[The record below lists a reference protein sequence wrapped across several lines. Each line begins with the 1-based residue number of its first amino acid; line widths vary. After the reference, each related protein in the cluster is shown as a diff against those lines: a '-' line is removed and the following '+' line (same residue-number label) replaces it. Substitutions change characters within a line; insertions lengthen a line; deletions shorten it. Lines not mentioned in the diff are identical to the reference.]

1 MIVLLMALA
10 NDYYFSSVMR
20 LVVSTTVLYN
30 IQLQVSTC
38 MCRKPVTTIGFK
50 TYFLGWQSGRKVD
63 QLIIAMTSCLI

>member
-30 IQLQVSTC
+30 IQLLQT
-38 MCRKPVTTIGFK
+38 CRKPVTTIGFK